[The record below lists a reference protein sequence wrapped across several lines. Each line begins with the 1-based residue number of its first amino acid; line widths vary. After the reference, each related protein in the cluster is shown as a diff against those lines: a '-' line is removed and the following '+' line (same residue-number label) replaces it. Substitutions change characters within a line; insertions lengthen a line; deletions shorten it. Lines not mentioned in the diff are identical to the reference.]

1 MTPLMEDGR
10 IDFLAFIGR
19 STSANALVK
28 DHPAAHRLH
37 MILQMDAKDCAIVL
51 KDADVEYT
59 ASQCATGAFSFN
71 GQRCTAL
78 KLIWVHES
86 IAEQFVE
93 KVVEKVDAMKVGMP
107 WDDDVKITPLCEPG
121 KPDGLKEMLEDA
133 LSKGAHIL
141 NKQGGRF
148 GKTLVTPTVVG
159 PITKEM
165 KLWTEEQFGPIM
177 PITSFSSLDEP
188 LSWIAENH
196 FGLQSAV
203 FGYDA
208 KELARVVDIMAFQ
221 VGRVNVNASDK
232 RGPDTLPFGG
242 KKDSGMGVTNA
253 KEAVR
258 GFTIETV
265 LATSSSDDRNIK
277 AMKGLE
283 GVSDIFSGTHTI
295 SK

>member
-37 MILQMDAKDCAIVL
+37 TMLQMDAKDCAIVL
-51 KDADVEYT
+51 RDADVEFAAT
-59 ASQCATGAFSFN
+59 QCASGAFSFN
-71 GQRCTAL
+71 GQRCTAF

-86 IAEQFVE
+86 IAEQFVK
-93 KVVEKVDAMKVGMP
+93 KVVDKVDRMKVGMP
-107 WDDDVKITPLCEPG
+107 WEDEVKITPLCESG
-121 KPDGLKEMLEDA
+121 KPEALKEMLEDA

-141 NKQGGRF
+141 NFQGGRF
-148 GKTLVTPTVVG
+148 SKSLVTPTVVG

-165 KLWTEEQFGPIM
+165 KLWQEEQFGPIM

-188 LSWIAENH
+188 LDWLADNH

-203 FGYDA
+203 FGYNS
-208 KELARVVDIMAFQ
+208 KELARVIDTMAFQ
-221 VGRVNVNASDK
+221 VGRVNVNAADK
-232 RGPDTLPFGG
+232 RGPDILPFGG
-242 KKDSGMGVTNA
+242 KKDSGIGVTNA
-253 KEAVR
+253 KEAVK
-258 GFTIETV
+258 GFTIETI
-265 LATSSSDDRNIK
+265 LATNASDENIE
-277 AMKGLE
+277 AVQGIE
-283 GVSDIFSGTHTI
+283 GVSEVFRGTHTM